1 MPRIPRLWV
10 TYEISQPAVDSVRC
24 FVDSLQQRHSFFRP
38 RRSHDHSGASRIGR
52 LRSRIRMIRSFALSK
67 SCLHGSTKGKSTLQA
82 RPGLLSLHRSRSF
95 SMQLFLTGPPGN
107 LCRSSHKPMP
117 VIIAGRTRSNIR
129 WPFVV
134 VVAGMAYPLAFSRGI
149 AQEGHC
155 ASGGTNAFAA
165 NLPHGRSLVCD
176 AEQRAKKSAPTDRG
190 AFHKLCWKL
199 LGLLPLFGSSLLVS
213 LLHLLRH
220 YDLLLSFS
228 CSKQSWW
235 DCGKPA
241 IPSLALLLR
250 MSSATVKKN
259 PEYLAPGLVAAAIY
273 CGTPP

>member
-10 TYEISQPAVDSVRC
+10 TYEISQHVVVSVGC

-38 RRSHDHSGASRIGR
+38 PRSHDHSEGLANPPVAFPDQDDSLLRALEILPSR
-52 LRSRIRMIRSFALSK
+52 LDE
-67 SCLHGSTKGKSTLQA
+67 GKSTLQA
-82 RPGLLSLHRSRSF
+82 HPGLLLLHRSRSF
-95 SMQLFLTGPPGN
+95 SMRLFLAGPSGN

-117 VIIAGRTRSNIR
+117 VIAAGRTRSNIR

-134 VVAGMAYPLAFSRGI
+134 VVAVMAHPLAFSRGI

-176 AEQRAKKSAPTDRG
+176 AEQRAKKKRPDGSRR
-190 AFHKLCWKL
+190 FSQIVL

-220 YDLLLSFS
+220 YDLLLSFVAQNS
-228 CSKQSWW
+228 LGGTAANLQSH
-235 DCGKPA
+235 P
-241 IPSLALLLR
+241 LL
-250 MSSATVKKN
+250 SF
-259 PEYLAPGLVAAAIY
+259 YG
-273 CGTPP
+273 